1 MCVVTFTFIEK
12 TRKIQRE
19 ILNNRFDQKIEIE
32 HASLMSW
39 LNSFLVLWHPY
50 NSKMISQAYSELLCL
65 DQIIEVRLKLWM

>member
-39 LNSFLVLWHPY
+39 LNSFLVLWHQY

-65 DQIIEVRLKLWM
+65 DQIIEVSLKLWM